1 MSDRIQNITNISI
14 NIKFRIMNKKFSTL
28 VVGAMLCSAVGAS
41 AQIQNSVSAN
51 VPDNFGYE
59 WKTLSHFVM
68 ADTLHKAPAYPFDVT
83 EIKDYTAGNILYQ
96 LSNAAGDSVLVQ
108 LRDKETGALY
118 LKMDSISKAPLN
130 YSLWRV
136 KVDAADGVSGA
147 KFTFTNAE
155 TGVDLIFDDQT
166 DNSNVL
172 ASATANLSVADKD
185 STILNGCQNKWQWY
199 NSATNNGAAISTP
212 TAVFAYFGANND
224 HVMVM
229 QLNDKG
235 QVVAVKYPRTVVGAT
250 GVSAITDALKLRPR
264 LASPLVLDPLA
275 LNTLVDFNADG
286 TFKLKSSANPTI
298 ASEFISGE
306 FKAVSADAFL
316 KAPVA
321 FATGVSAISD
331 QFAQDTLGLNSADSL
346 NLYVALQSKTDATK
360 YMMVDSVP
368 ESGFNDYVPLKF
380 RTYDKAT
387 SLLSDTILATRF
399 LYKFTY
405 YASEDS
411 LVIEPLNALPMASIG
426 DKYVWRNKGIAYN
439 SYYNNRREFLAA
451 DNKPISD
458 LRDAA
463 QDSVVVTLVK
473 LGNETALTAYNNG
486 GTSVTTPKFNFDG
499 RDLSTKWLQRA
510 TLTEGLN
517 YIMTGGKYVVANLV
531 GWTQYDVPTEAQK
544 FVYMPAT
551 MWDVQQIGCEADATS
566 PVQIANRE
574 FANEVFKGQLYKDAT
589 GKVFIID
596 NNYNTA
602 IDNISVKSLYN
613 KDGYDITTVV
623 DKDGA
628 AAAAIIASDYHGYRH
643 LSSNE
648 LAYNEFKLKY
658 NVTDNLTGGK
668 DALVAVDKD
677 MNFVATTDGSSTYFQ
692 VEQIEGAPTNF
703 GTNYSTTSQLKKYAY
718 KLKVRDANLIDN
730 DKCYVY
736 LAEITQSDGTKR
748 SYYKAYTPEQAAAN
762 NATLAKFYLK
772 NDQVDTEREYY
783 TLVDTVGSTLSSGV
797 LENAHRVALGD
808 GVQHMTSV
816 NLRNYVTDD
825 IDAFALIDASRNLYQ
840 NVDDLSGKTVKVYRE
855 RQGNST
861 ECLYENSTSG
871 FNFLGI
877 GTGTDFKP
885 GENYTTALYLHAI
898 GGEHMPQYML
908 GVATGTVE
916 DGKWCDKHGY
926 NPTCS
931 GEHFEPVD
939 YKGYLYGR
947 FLVNLN
953 DSTDNAYMWNDV
965 YTRLAFMEG
974 VIKDGV
980 FYQVNAGNGY
990 TLASLSEKYGVI
1002 APADFNDNTKLVP
1015 TTLTKDVH
1023 ANCLFSLRKITDDGE
1038 DFLLETNLDGVSG
1051 IGSFKGA
1058 WVKIENGVPVLAKSK
1073 EEVGGSHDGD
1083 EAKVDELVKQA
1094 QVFSLKD
1101 AEGEIATDNESISST
1116 SEVSVIAAKGS
1127 VRVLNAIGKSVK
1139 ITNLLGQTVA
1149 ETIAT
1154 SNDVEVNAPTG
1165 IVVVAVEGETAV
1177 KAIVK

>member
-1 MSDRIQNITNISI
+1 
-14 NIKFRIMNKKFSTL
+14 MNKKFSTL

-51 VPDNFGYE
+51 VPDNFGYD

-68 ADTLHKAPAYPFDVT
+68 ADTLHKAPTYPFDVT

-96 LSNAAGDSVLVQ
+96 LSNTAGDSVLVQ

-166 DNSNVL
+166 TNSNVL
-172 ASATANLSVADKD
+172 ASATANLSVANAD

-212 TAVFAYFGANND
+212 TAVFAYFGASND
-224 HVMVM
+224 SVMVM
-229 QLNDKG
+229 QLNDKD

-275 LNTLVDFNADG
+275 LNTLVDFNAEG
-286 TFKLKSSANPTI
+286 TFKLKSSADPTI

-316 KAPVA
+316 KAPVNFSA
-321 FATGVSAISD
+321 GVSAVSD

-346 NLYVALQSKTDATK
+346 NLYVALQSKVDATK

-368 ESGFNDYVPLKF
+368 AAGYNDYVPFKF
-380 RTYDKAT
+380 SAYDKAA
-387 SLLSDTILATRF
+387 SSLSDTILATRF

-405 YASEDS
+405 YASTDS
-411 LVIEPLNALPMASIG
+411 LVIEPLNALPMASVSG
-426 DKYVWRNKGIAYN
+426 NYEWRNKGIAYN
-439 SYYNNRREFLAA
+439 SYYNNRRAFLAA
-451 DNKPISD
+451 DNQPTTA

-463 QDSVVVTLVK
+463 QDSVVVTLVE
-473 LGNETALTAYNNG
+473 LGNTTALTAYNND

-499 RDLSTKWLQRA
+499 RDLSSKWLQRV

-517 YIMTGGKYVVANLV
+517 YIMTGGKYIVANLV

-551 MWDVQQIGCEADATS
+551 MWDVQQIGCDADATS

-602 IDNISVKSLYN
+602 IDNISMKSLYN

-628 AAAAIIASDYHGYRH
+628 AAAAIIASDYHGYKY
-643 LSSNE
+643 LSNNE
-648 LAYNEFKLKY
+648 LTYNEFKLKY

-668 DALVAVDKD
+668 DALVTVDKD

-692 VEQIEGAPTNF
+692 VEQIEGTPTNF

-783 TLVDTVGSTLSSGV
+783 TLVDTVGSSLSSGV
-797 LENAHRVALGD
+797 LVNAHRVALGD

-825 IDAFALIDASRNLYQ
+825 IDAFALIDASRDLYQ

-953 DSTDNAYMWNDV
+953 DSTDNAYMYNNV

-980 FYQVNAGNGY
+980 FYQVNAGKGY
-990 TLASLSEKYGVI
+990 TLASLSKEYGVI
-1002 APADFNDNTKLVP
+1002 APADFSDNTKLVP

-1038 DFLLETNLDGVSG
+1038 DFLLETNLAGVSD

-1058 WVKIENGVPVLAKSK
+1058 WVKIENGVPVLAKSTQ
-1073 EEVGGSHDGD
+1073 EVGGSHDGD
-1083 EAKVDELVKQA
+1083 EAKVEELVKQA

-1116 SEVSVIAAKGS
+1116 SEISIIAAKGS
-1127 VRVLNAIGKSVK
+1127 VRVLNAAGKSVK
-1139 ITNLLGQTVA
+1139 ITNLLGQAIA

-1154 SNDVEVNAPTG
+1154 SNDVEVNAPAG
-1165 IVVVAVEGETAV
+1165 IVVVAIEGETAV

>member
-1 MSDRIQNITNISI
+1 
-14 NIKFRIMNKKFSTL
+14 MNKKFSTL

>member
-1 MSDRIQNITNISI
+1 
-14 NIKFRIMNKKFSTL
+14 MNKKFSTL

-166 DNSNVL
+166 GNSNVL
-172 ASATANLSVADKD
+172 ASATANLSVANED

-1127 VRVLNAIGKSVK
+1127 VRVLNATGKSVK

>member
-1 MSDRIQNITNISI
+1 
-14 NIKFRIMNKKFSTL
+14 MNKKFSTL

-1127 VRVLNAIGKSVK
+1127 VRVLNATGKSVK

>member
-1 MSDRIQNITNISI
+1 
-14 NIKFRIMNKKFSTL
+14 MNKKFSTL

-147 KFTFTNAE
+147 KFAFTNAE

-250 GVSAITDALKLRPR
+250 GVSVITDALKLRPR

>member
-1 MSDRIQNITNISI
+1 
-14 NIKFRIMNKKFSTL
+14 MNKKFSTL

-51 VPDNFGYE
+51 VPDNFGYD

-68 ADTLHKAPAYPFDVT
+68 ADTLHKAPTYPFDVT

-96 LSNAAGDSVLVQ
+96 LSNTAGDSVLVQ

-130 YSLWRV
+130 YSFWRV

-166 DNSNVL
+166 TNSNVL
-172 ASATANLSVADKD
+172 ASATANLSVANAD

-212 TAVFAYFGANND
+212 TAVFAYFGASND
-224 HVMVM
+224 SVMVM
-229 QLNDKG
+229 QLNDKD

-275 LNTLVDFNADG
+275 LNTLVDFNAEG
-286 TFKLKSSANPTI
+286 TFKLKSSADPTI

-316 KAPVA
+316 KAPVNFSA
-321 FATGVSAISD
+321 GVSAVSD

-346 NLYVALQSKTDATK
+346 NLYVALQSKADATK

-368 ESGFNDYVPLKF
+368 AAGYNDYVPFKF
-380 RTYDKAT
+380 SAYDKAA
-387 SLLSDTILATRF
+387 SSLSDTILATRF

-405 YASEDS
+405 YASTDS
-411 LVIEPLNALPMASIG
+411 LVIEPLNALPMASVSG
-426 DKYVWRNKGIAYN
+426 NYEWRNKGIAYN
-439 SYYNNRREFLAA
+439 SYYNNRSAFLAA
-451 DNKPISD
+451 DNQPTTA

-463 QDSVVVTLVK
+463 QDSVVVTLVE
-473 LGNETALTAYNNG
+473 LGNTTALTAYNND

-499 RDLSTKWLQRA
+499 RDLSSKWLQRV

-517 YIMTGGKYVVANLV
+517 YIMTNGKYVVANFV
-531 GWTQYDVPTEAQK
+531 DWTQYDVPTEAQK
-544 FVYMPAT
+544 FTYLPAT
-551 MWDVQQIGCEADATS
+551 MWDVEKIGCEGDATS
-566 PVQIANRE
+566 PVKIANRE
-574 FANEVFKGQLYKDAT
+574 FTNEVFAGQLYKDAN
-589 GKVFIID
+589 GKIFIID
-596 NNYNTA
+596 NKYNVS
-602 IDNISVKSLYN
+602 IDNASTKPLYN
-613 KDGYDITTVV
+613 KDAFDITTVV
-623 DKDGA
+623 AKDGA
-628 AAAAIIASDYHGYRH
+628 AAADIIANPYHGYKYVTTDDQKF
-643 LSSNE
+643 S
-648 LAYNEFKLKY
+648 EFKLKY
-658 NVTDNLTGGK
+658 NVSNNITGGK
-668 DALVAVDKD
+668 DVFVAVNSDL
-677 MNFVATTDGSSTYFQ
+677 NFIATADGSSTYFQ
-692 VEQIEGAPTNF
+692 VEQVGASPVTF
-703 GTNYSTTSQLKKYAY
+703 GTNGDLKKYVY

-730 DKCYVY
+730 DSCYVY
-736 LAEITQSDGTKR
+736 LAEITQADGTKR
-748 SYYKAYTPEQAAAN
+748 TYYKAYTKEQAAAN
-762 NATLAKFYLK
+762 NAKDAIFYLK
-772 NDQVDTEREYY
+772 SDQKDADNEYY
-783 TLVDTVGSTLSSGV
+783 TLIDTVGSTFTTGTLV
-797 LENAHRVALGD
+797 LNNATRVALGD
-808 GVQHMTSV
+808 GVQHMTSI

-825 IDAFALIDASRNLYQ
+825 IDAFALVDASRDLYQ
-840 NVDDLSGKTVKVYRE
+840 NVDDLSGKTVKIYRE

-861 ECLYENSTSG
+861 ECLYENSTNG

-908 GVATGTVE
+908 GVAVDTVKN
-916 DGKWCDKHGY
+916 GKWCDKHGY

-953 DSTDNAYMWNDV
+953 DSTDNAYMYNNV

-980 FYQVNAGNGY
+980 FYQVNAGKGY
-990 TLASLSEKYGVI
+990 TLASLSKEYGVI
-1002 APADFNDNTKLVP
+1002 APADFSDNTKLVS

-1038 DFLLETNLDGVSG
+1038 DFLLETNLAGVSG

-1058 WVKIENGVPVLAKSK
+1058 WVKIENGVPVLAKSTQ
-1073 EEVGGSHDGD
+1073 EVGGSHDGD
-1083 EAKVDELVKQA
+1083 EAKVEELVKQA

-1116 SEVSVIAAKGS
+1116 SEISIIAAKGS
-1127 VRVLNAIGKSVK
+1127 VRVLNAAGKSVK
-1139 ITNLLGQTVA
+1139 ITNLLGQAIA

-1154 SNDVEVNAPTG
+1154 SNDVEVNAPAG
-1165 IVVVAVEGETAV
+1165 IVVVAIEGETAV

>member
-1 MSDRIQNITNISI
+1 
-14 NIKFRIMNKKFSTL
+14 MNKKFSTL

-1058 WVKIENGVPVLAKSK
+1058 WVKIENDVPVLAKSK

>member
-531 GWTQYDVPTEAQK
+531 GWTQCDVPTEAQK

-551 MWDVQQIGCEADATS
+551 MWDVQRIGCEADATS

>member
-1 MSDRIQNITNISI
+1 
-14 NIKFRIMNKKFSTL
+14 
-28 VVGAMLCSAVGAS
+28 MLCSAVGAS